1 MLTSS
6 FPGAGLYDACLKNF
20 TRVSDHVSLVQ
31 GFSHFRIDRGG
42 LSEDINVAM
51 VSWWLLIWLVTAR
64 MENEVA
70 IDLITEH
77 IKMKLRQPELQRLY
91 HNLEVIPSNFQIRG
105 MHTLIRDRTTSK
117 ADFVFYADRLLRLV
131 RCFLLARITF
141 ELVHEMHHHICVVAL
156 TFSSAKCT
164 AHSHRFRC
172 LLANCRN
179 LPRSYSHC

>member
-1 MLTSS
+1 M
-6 FPGAGLYDACLKNF
+6 AG
-20 TRVSDHVSLVQ
+20 
-31 GFSHFRIDRGG
+31 
-42 LSEDINVAM
+42 
-51 VSWWLLIWLVTAR
+51 R

-131 RCFLLARITF
+131 RPCPHLSCPVYSCQFP
-141 ELVHEMHHHICVVAL
+141 
-156 TFSSAKCT
+156 
-164 AHSHRFRC
+164 
-172 LLANCRN
+172 
-179 LPRSYSHC
+179 LPCPNIGCMGWGRGAEEVYWTS